1 MYKMR
6 REKVEGSISV
16 FLAVTLT
23 LILSFCMVLIES
35 ARENTMLLKADV
47 VFNAGVQSVLAK
59 FHTALWEEYD
69 LLYLDCGYGTGSAS
83 YGLVKSHLEG
93 YIHKN
98 LEFQNKGWLGLDYAG
113 AKITDVLLATDYN
126 GKDFYMQAIHV
137 AKSSIGVTY
146 MEQVLSWFKQIEST
160 YSTGD
165 FLKSEARSVTE
176 SIDNVNGTEIEVE
189 EAVWGTDIHG
199 NFILLEDAEYEV
211 VDIANPLEKILSA
224 NILLQQVIEDYST
237 ISDINVASQELAS
250 HRSLAMGTMQNTGEK
265 DSFGNKILFCKYVM
279 DHFACYVKQ
288 KKSDTRA
295 LHCELE
301 YLIGGKSSD
310 RQNLEIVTAE
320 LLLIREIDNY
330 LLLLQDEAKQLEAHG
345 IAAAAASLVPWLEP
359 VVYQALLIYWAYEES
374 VQDVQALFRGE
385 TVPLVKSLPLEGVSE
400 FSLGYE
406 EYLLLLLLMQ
416 GKETLVMRSMDVI
429 EVSLREEDASF
440 QMDACIGQACL
451 VGEFYDKY
459 NKKYMISKEIR
470 YY

>member
-1 MYKMR
+1 MYRMC
-6 REKVEGSISV
+6 REKAEGSISV
-16 FLAVTLT
+16 FFAVTLT
-23 LILSFCMVLIES
+23 IMLSFCMVLIES

-47 VFNAGVQSVLAK
+47 VFNAGVQSIMAE
-59 FHTALWEEYD
+59 FHPYLWEEYD

-93 YIHKN
+93 YIDKN
-98 LEFQNKGWLGLDYAG
+98 LEFQNEGWLGLDYAG

-126 GKDFYMQAIHV
+126 GKDFYMQAIDV
-137 AKSSIGVTY
+137 AKTSIGATY
-146 MEQVLSWFKQIEST
+146 VESVLSWFEQVEST
-160 YSTGD
+160 YSTGK
-165 FLKSEARSVTE
+165 FLQSEAASVTA
-176 SIDNVNGTEIEVE
+176 SIDNVNGTEIEVK
-189 EAVWGTDIHG
+189 EAVWGTDLHG
-199 NFILLEDAEYEV
+199 NPILLEAAEHEV
-211 VDIANPLEKILSA
+211 VDITNPIEEILSA
-224 NILLQQVIEDYST
+224 NILLQQVIEDYSAL
-237 ISDINVASQELAS
+237 SDINVASHKLPS
-250 HRSLAMGTMQNTGEK
+250 HRPLAMGTMQNAEEEN
-265 DSFGNKILFCKYVM
+265 SFGNKILFCKYVM

-288 KKSDTRA
+288 KKPDTKG
-295 LHCELE
+295 LNCELE

-359 VVYQALLIYWAYEES
+359 VVYQALLIYWAYQES

-406 EYLLLLLLMQ
+406 KYLLLLLLMQ
-416 GKETLVMRSMDVI
+416 SKENLVMRSMDVI
-429 EVSLREEDASF
+429 ELSIREEDVSF
-440 QMDACIGQACL
+440 QMDACIGQACF
-451 VGEFYDKY
+451 VGEFYDRY

-470 YY
+470 YD